1 MYVILV
7 YDIVVDDEGKK
18 ILPKVFKCCKKY
30 LSHIQNSVFEGDMT
44 PSQMMALRMEL
55 QKWIRKDKDSLIVFS
70 SRDQKWLQK
79 EFWGKERGSDVAFF
93 MIRKFRGERVLKRI

>member
-44 PSQMMALRMEL
+44 ASQMMALRMEL

-79 EFWGKERGSDVAFF
+79 EFWGKEEDRTSRF
-93 MIRKFRGERVLKRI
+93 L

>member
-30 LSHIQNSVFEGDMT
+30 LSHIQNAVFEGDMT

-79 EFWGKERGSDVAFF
+79 EFWGKEEDRTSRF
-93 MIRKFRGERVLKRI
+93 L

>member
-1 MYVILV
+1 
-7 YDIVVDDEGKK
+7 
-18 ILPKVFKCCKKY
+18 
-30 LSHIQNSVFEGDMT
+30 MT

-79 EFWGKERGSDVAFF
+79 EFWGKEEDRTSRF
-93 MIRKFRGERVLKRI
+93 L